1 MRFQCAATRQ
11 EHHIF
16 EKSFSCCDVLCF
28 FFPVLLMLPP
38 VVAVTLL
45 GSWWPW
51 QFPKGAVVP
60 RSQVAQDWTWALAL
74 PARLSSAAAQPCCAA
89 WHGCL
94 CSCPLCEQ
102 CLLLNAVVNEV
113 KPVA

>member
-60 RSQVAQDWTWALAL
+60 RS
-74 PARLSSAAAQPCCAA
+74 
-89 WHGCL
+89 
-94 CSCPLCEQ
+94 
-102 CLLLNAVVNEV
+102 
-113 KPVA
+113 